1 MKKTILL
8 FDMDGVLV
16 EPRRYRAS
24 LQSSMDF
31 FGKIMGWDSLYPGE
45 ETIAWFESRGIISEW
60 DIAPIFMASVVE
72 TVLETYPGLPI
83 PQEFTTFCEMVK
95 RAKIPKPNL
104 HVETIVSQLPSIKK
118 AGFTYCDLVLYMVA
132 SGPARAAFP
141 RLACTSLINDLLMHS
156 RIVQKNLITR
166 VFQEVFLGQNAFEN
180 TFHLPAICLDRNTER
195 IVDTQL
201 ISNEWNS
208 ALKDAWENGLVN
220 PAIITARPSAFDY
233 PAGEGRIEFSPEA
246 DIIVDQLGWNRF
258 TLIGQGQLQ
267 YAADQMGC
275 DSVDLIKPSPVHAL
289 GALGATITG
298 SLFPSIKAGWD
309 LVNNVPT
316 TFYEGFP
323 DLDIHILEDSPVGI
337 RGTMKA
343 VDMLEF
349 EGMNIQLTKWGIATD
364 ENKVKELQKIGATVV
379 PTVND
384 ALARI
389 NFSQ

>member
-1 MKKTILL
+1 
-8 FDMDGVLV
+8 
-16 EPRRYRAS
+16 
-24 LQSSMDF
+24 
-31 FGKIMGWDSLYPGE
+31 
-45 ETIAWFESRGIISEW
+45 
-60 DIAPIFMASVVE
+60 
-72 TVLETYPGLPI
+72 
-83 PQEFTTFCEMVK
+83 
-95 RAKIPKPNL
+95 
-104 HVETIVSQLPSIKK
+104 
-118 AGFTYCDLVLYMVA
+118 
-132 SGPARAAFP
+132 
-141 RLACTSLINDLLMHS
+141 
-156 RIVQKNLITR
+156 
-166 VFQEVFLGQNAFEN
+166 
-180 TFHLPAICLDRNTER
+180 
-195 IVDTQL
+195 
-201 ISNEWNS
+201 
-208 ALKDAWENGLVN
+208 LKDAWENGLVN

-289 GALGATITG
+289 GALGAVITG

-349 EGMNIQLTKWGIATD
+349 EGVTIQLTKWGIATD
-364 ENKVKELQKIGATVV
+364 ENKVKELQKVGATVV